1 MKKNAAFTLI
11 ELLVVIAI
19 IAILASMLLPALQK
33 ARTSAH
39 VTKCKSNMKQ
49 MAQGLILYTGDFN
62 DQFPTHKG
70 LPAPTD
76 KEQGDGIKYQSTY
89 WMHYSIER
97 YGFGEKIFACPYNG
111 HNPVSDNTDGW
122 RLGLG
127 LGKLKDWCMTDNS
140 RTFYSMNGR
149 LLMHVDQWK
158 KPNAGGKVSRCD
170 APSKTVAVL
179 EYGTPTCI
187 DGVSNLKNTSSR
199 IATSENSIR
208 DHFGASSN
216 FAMVDGHVEGLGY
229 MQNPNRIHLV
239 PRRDLL
245 VPTDWYWGTVWQLAL

>member
-1 MKKNAAFTLI
+1 MKKNAPFTLI

-70 LPAPTD
+70 LPAPAD

-111 HNPVSDNTDGW
+111 HNPSATI
-122 RLGLG
+122 
-127 LGKLKDWCMTDNS
+127 
-140 RTFYSMNGR
+140 
-149 LLMHVDQWK
+149 
-158 KPNAGGKVSRCD
+158 
-170 APSKTVAVL
+170 
-179 EYGTPTCI
+179 PT
-187 DGVSNLKNTSSR
+187 
-199 IATSENSIR
+199 A
-208 DHFGASSN
+208 GASASASAN
-216 FAMVDGHVEGLGY
+216 
-229 MQNPNRIHLV
+229 
-239 PRRDLL
+239 
-245 VPTDWYWGTVWQLAL
+245 

>member
-1 MKKNAAFTLI
+1 
-11 ELLVVIAI
+11 
-19 IAILASMLLPALQK
+19 
-33 ARTSAH
+33 
-39 VTKCKSNMKQ
+39 
-49 MAQGLILYTGDFN
+49 
-62 DQFPTHKG
+62 
-70 LPAPTD
+70 
-76 KEQGDGIKYQSTY
+76 
-89 WMHYSIER
+89 
-97 YGFGEKIFACPYNG
+97 
-111 HNPVSDNTDGW
+111 
-122 RLGLG
+122 
-127 LGKLKDWCMTDNS
+127 
-140 RTFYSMNGR
+140 MNGR

-179 EYGTPTCI
+179 EYGVPTCI

>member
-19 IAILASMLLPALQK
+19 IAVLASMLLPALQK

-127 LGKLKDWCMTDNS
+127 RGKLKDGWLTDNS
-140 RTFYSMNGR
+140 RT
-149 LLMHVDQWK
+149 V
-158 KPNAGGKVSRCD
+158 
-170 APSKTVAVL
+170 
-179 EYGTPTCI
+179 
-187 DGVSNLKNTSSR
+187 
-199 IATSENSIR
+199 
-208 DHFGASSN
+208 
-216 FAMVDGHVEGLGY
+216 
-229 MQNPNRIHLV
+229 
-239 PRRDLL
+239 
-245 VPTDWYWGTVWQLAL
+245 